1 LQEFLVRQIQTGMD
15 DIIRAARAVPEDR
28 IVWSPGG
35 DARSVLSQMQEI
47 AMSGAFF
54 TPVLRTGSMPEL
66 DGHGR
71 REMARIRS
79 SYDTL
84 DKCVDAALIGNSELC
99 LAVMDL
105 TDDRLDEEVW
115 LPLGGGM
122 TLTIAEVIG
131 KHAWNLAYHQGQIN
145 QIQLL
150 LGDKQMH

>member
-1 LQEFLVRQIQTGMD
+1 
-15 DIIRAARAVPEDR
+15 
-28 IVWSPGG
+28 
-35 DARSVLSQMQEI
+35 
-47 AMSGAFF
+47 
-54 TPVLRTGSMPEL
+54 VLRTGSMPEL